1 MQDVLDLHT
10 HTLASGHA
18 YNTIWEMA
26 EAASKKGLKL
36 LGITEH
42 APKMPGTCHE
52 YYFSNLKV
60 VPREIYGVQV
70 LFGAELNI
78 IDTEGH
84 VDLPQSILSDMDVA
98 IASLHLP
105 CFSPATEEENTQA
118 YLNAMKNPL
127 IHIIGHPDDGRYPV
141 DYKRLVFGAKEH
153 HVLLEINDSSLNPKG
168 FRCDTAA
175 NDRKMLELCK
185 EYKVPV
191 ILGSDAHVRTDVGAH
206 MRAQALLT
214 EMNFPEELVVNRSV
228 EAVMEFLKKKSN

>member
-1 MQDVLDLHT
+1 M
-10 HTLASGHA
+10 
-18 YNTIWEMA
+18 
-26 EAASKKGLKL
+26 
-36 LGITEH
+36 
-42 APKMPGTCHE
+42 
-52 YYFSNLKV
+52 
-60 VPREIYGVQV
+60 
-70 LFGAELNI
+70 
-78 IDTEGH
+78 
-84 VDLPQSILSDMDVA
+84 DLPQSILSDMDVA

-141 DYKRLVFGAKEH
+141 DYEWLVLGAKEH

-185 EYKVPV
+185 KYKVPV
-191 ILGSDAHVRTDVGAH
+191 ILGSDAHVWTAVGAH
-206 MRAQALLT
+206 KRAQALLT